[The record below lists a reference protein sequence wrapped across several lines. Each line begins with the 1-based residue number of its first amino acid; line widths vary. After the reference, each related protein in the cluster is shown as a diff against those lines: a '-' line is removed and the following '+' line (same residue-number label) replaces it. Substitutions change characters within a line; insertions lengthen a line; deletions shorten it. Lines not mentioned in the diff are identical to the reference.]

1 MVKLHYLLPAKLLK
15 MPNFFSFWFFGV
27 EQMEDKRILRAVLK
41 DTDERFLKWAINAI
55 VTWNNCNAIQNVVH
69 IHGSA
74 DRILPIKYVKANI
87 VVENGGHFMT
97 LNKAKEVSEIL
108 REELTF

>member
-1 MVKLHYLLPAKLLK
+1 M
-15 MPNFFSFWFFGV
+15 
-27 EQMEDKRILRAVLK
+27 
-41 DTDERFLKWAINAI
+41 
-55 VTWNNCNAIQNVVH
+55 H

-74 DRILPIKYVKANI
+74 DRILPIKYAKANI
-87 VVENGGHFMT
+87 VIENGGHFMT